1 MRNLL
6 TGAPAAATTL
16 CLYALLVTACSP
28 ADSDTAAVAG
38 AADVPSLE
46 SLTHT
51 QKQDLEDA
59 GYSVPFSGSGQGDY
73 GAFSFEFPADY
84 QRDRLTLYFSCAGAE
99 GEGQVTVSTAQGTS
113 HHWAPCPSD
122 EAPLPLTGQL
132 WTYGDGLDV
141 TVEEMPDGAV
151 WSFSFATAGESR

>member
-51 QKQDLEDA
+51 QKQDLEGA
-59 GYSVPFSGSGQGDY
+59 GYSVPFPAADKVITGHSPSSFQPTTSG
-73 GAFSFEFPADY
+73 
-84 QRDRLTLYFSCAGAE
+84 
-99 GEGQVTVSTAQGTS
+99 
-113 HHWAPCPSD
+113 
-122 EAPLPLTGQL
+122 TG
-132 WTYGDGLDV
+132 
-141 TVEEMPDGAV
+141 
-151 WSFSFATAGESR
+151 

>member
-1 MRNLL
+1 MRNLQ
-6 TGAPAAATTL
+6 TGAPPAAATL
-16 CLYALLVTACSP
+16 CLCALLVTACSP
-28 ADSDTAAVAG
+28 AESDTAAVAG

-84 QRDRLTLYFSCAGAE
+84 QREWLTLYFYCAGAE
-99 GEGQVTVSTAQGTS
+99 GEGQVTVSTARSTS
-113 HHWAPCPSD
+113 HQSAPCPAD
-122 EAPLPLTGQL
+122 EAPLPLTGEL
-132 WTYGDGLDV
+132 WPYGDGLEV
-141 TVEEMPDGAV
+141 TVEDMPDGAA
-151 WSFSFATAGESR
+151 WSFSFAAAAESR